1 MKTTSVLTAAVAALS
16 TGVECRNL
24 QVRATAS
31 AAVADDGITPR
42 PTPPPGW
49 DNFEPGF
56 LFGRQASYSTTK
68 TPLTMSIA
76 PDNTCGWISGS
87 IAVPYTCGTG
97 ATCGIVQ
104 AQKTFSGLVMCFN
117 SVAYNY
123 RFSCVDSV
131 QYQASSCDHLCAENT
146 QILKW

>member
-31 AAVADDGITPR
+31 AALADDGITPR